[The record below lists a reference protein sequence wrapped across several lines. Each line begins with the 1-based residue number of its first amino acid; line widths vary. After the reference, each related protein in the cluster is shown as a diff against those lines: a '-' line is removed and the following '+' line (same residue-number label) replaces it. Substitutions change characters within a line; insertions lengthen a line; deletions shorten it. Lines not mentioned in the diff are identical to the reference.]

1 LQRTDKENMNTLIT
15 IGLYTIGLSIGLP
28 IFILLM
34 FLVFTGGF
42 VIFSATVFSL
52 NKLFKTSEDFVK
64 ENKKIITVI
73 SLISWL
79 VFVAVITYNLYQ

>member
-1 LQRTDKENMNTLIT
+1 MNTLIT